1 MVLVLVAEGVFSP
14 SSSSVH
20 IWRILSGRVSIKEG
34 STMKKIAGAKGQV
47 GGGQQGERGRNGS
60 RTAAF
65 GGAFVWRRRACVCGG
80 CVCLRVHTCSSR
92 ERPKCGRAVC
102 QVTLFHPPAPFTP
115 ASVPFLLPPA
125 RRNTCSFLG
134 SHYIAAPPAFWV
146 KTLQSG
152 AIDCSYQINRV
163 APAAVRGPPPRAFL
177 VPLSPNP
184 DPHHHLPNVHPAQFH
199 PTFPPSAREP

>member
-1 MVLVLVAEGVFSP
+1 MCVWSVCMSACTYVLLSGATEMRARSLPSHPFSP
-14 SSSSVH
+14 P
-20 IWRILSGRVSIKEG
+20 
-34 STMKKIAGAKGQV
+34 Q
-47 GGGQQGERGRNGS
+47 
-60 RTAAF
+60 
-65 GGAFVWRRRACVCGG
+65 
-80 CVCLRVHTCSSR
+80 
-92 ERPKCGRAVC
+92 
-102 QVTLFHPPAPFTP
+102 APSTP

-163 APAAVRGPPPRAFL
+163 APAAVRGPPPRASLF
-177 VPLSPNP
+177 PLSPNP